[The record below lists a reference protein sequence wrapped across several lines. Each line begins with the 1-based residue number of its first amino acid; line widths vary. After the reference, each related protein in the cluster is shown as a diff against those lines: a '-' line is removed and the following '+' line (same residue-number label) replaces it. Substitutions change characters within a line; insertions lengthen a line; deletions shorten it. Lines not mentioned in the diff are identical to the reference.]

1 MHRRRVNFN
10 DTQNYLENPPEQAK
24 KPLPLFFIL
33 LIILILFIGGCI
45 TKTIFEK
52 DASNNP
58 EDYLSESLEPKKPEG
73 ILKRF
78 SHFVFNKDVEL
89 EGEKDDRVNILLLGM
104 GGPGHDGPYLTD
116 TIIIASIKPSTNQI
130 ALISIPRDLGV
141 EIPGYGHQKINHANA
156 YGENDKPGWGGAI
169 ATEVIEKTFDINI
182 QYYARIDFKA
192 FKEIIDEV
200 GGVTVNV
207 EKSFSD
213 TEFPATNNQY
223 KSLSFKKGIQEMNGS
238 TALNYA
244 RSRHGNNGEGSD
256 FARSVRQQKILLALK
271 EKLLSAGTL
280 LNPIKINAI
289 IKSLDRHL
297 TTNMEFSDIIAL
309 AKLGKQLD
317 TNNITR
323 LTIDSGENGFLKNGY
338 TAGGAFILSPVT
350 GNFDSIKIEIK
361 NIFDEKISYDE
372 ETNQPPKITTEKIQ
386 KEIIEDDTPKQTPP
400 PAYEPK
406 IEILNGTWK
415 AGLASR
421 TKNILIEKR
430 LNITNIGNTLE
441 RPLEK
446 GGIYVISEK
455 TTNDIPNILKE
466 ILNIP
471 IKKTPPSG
479 YTLRSDTDI
488 VVILGEDFQEN
499 NNTL

>member
-1 MHRRRVNFN
+1 MKRRRVNFN
-10 DTQNYLENPPEQAK
+10 DTQNYLENPSEQAK
-24 KPLPLFFIL
+24 KPFPLFFIL
-33 LIILILFIGGCI
+33 LIIIILFIGGCI
-45 TKTIFEK
+45 TKTIFGK

-78 SHFVFNKDVEL
+78 SHFVFAKEVKL

-104 GGPGHDGPYLTD
+104 GGLGHDGPYLTD

-141 EIPGYGHQKINHANA
+141 EIPGYGYQKINHANA

-200 GGVTVNV
+200 GGVTVNI
-207 EKSFSD
+207 ERSFSD
-213 TEFPATNNQY
+213 TEFPAANDEY
-223 KSLSFKKGIQEMNGS
+223 KSVSFKKGIQEMNG
-238 TALNYA
+238 TNALNFA

-280 LNPIKINAI
+280 LNPIKINAV
-289 IKSLDRHL
+289 IKSLDKHL

-309 AKLGKQLD
+309 AKLAKELD

-323 LTIDSGENGFLKNGY
+323 LTVDSSENGFLKNGY

-350 GNFDSIKIEIK
+350 GNFDSIKKEIK
-361 NIFDEKISYDE
+361 DIFVEKIELDE
-372 ETNQPPKITTEKIQ
+372 GEIQITQKIIQ
-386 KEIIEDDTPKQTPP
+386 KEIIKDDTPQQAP
-400 PAYEPK
+400 PAPYEPT
-406 IEILNGTWK
+406 IEILNGTWQ
-415 AGLASR
+415 AGLAAR
-421 TKNILIEKR
+421 TKNTLIEKR
-430 LNITNIGNTLE
+430 LNITNIGNTTE
-441 RPLEK
+441 RPIEK

-455 TTNDIPNILKE
+455 ITNDVPNIIKE
-466 ILNIP
+466 TLNIP
-471 IKKTPPSG
+471 IKKTPPSN

-488 VVILGEDFQEN
+488 LIILGEDFQKDN
-499 NNTL
+499 N